1 MGHPLGGSSQHH
13 AHEVI
18 SGFQDIS
25 QPIPAT
31 KPHLPLALQIPL
43 QARGQAKEGGE
54 LWAQGVQVQ
63 TGGGIQHVCEEPVCS
78 LTSSWLGKSTGLLVW
93 IGTVSSSDFRKSS
106 PLPTFG
112 GGCCWSFRAGW
123 CQYLNLC
130 FKVGPAAGWEER
142 RFFGGWEGASVDV
155 VAVGAWG
162 RRPHRSGHYVSAGFG
177 PVPNL
182 QPAALTPLASSTSP
196 SPCLLPFSFFL

>member
-78 LTSSWLGKSTGLLVW
+78 LTSSWLGKSTGLLV
-93 IGTVSSSDFRKSS
+93 
-106 PLPTFG
+106 
-112 GGCCWSFRAGW
+112 
-123 CQYLNLC
+123 
-130 FKVGPAAGWEER
+130 
-142 RFFGGWEGASVDV
+142 
-155 VAVGAWG
+155 
-162 RRPHRSGHYVSAGFG
+162 
-177 PVPNL
+177 
-182 QPAALTPLASSTSP
+182 
-196 SPCLLPFSFFL
+196 